1 MTWNS
6 VFDFSDFPLFLALF
20 FDAGQAWNAS
30 EEKYIFE
37 PKSNAGI
44 GLQFGE
50 TDLILRFNVSQA
62 FEADQGIQFN
72 TAWFYSF

>member
-1 MTWNS
+1 MNLSDAAIFS
-6 VFDFSDFPLFLALF
+6 VFF
-20 FDAGQAWNAS
+20 FDIGQAWNVS
-30 EEKYIFE
+30 DERSIFE

-50 TDLILRFNVSQA
+50 ADLILRFNVSKA
-62 FEADQGIQFN
+62 FEVDQGIQFN